1 MSVSSHNPQ
10 TGTSVRGNVSG
21 TGIAIGAGASAQVSQ
36 VSTGADPTVA
46 AALELLRR
54 QLAALEVRDDE
65 TADQVALAATRL
77 DRLEEA
83 VAAAGQERDHGRVR
97 KLFAGVVD
105 ALGGLTS
112 VAGGVAAL
120 EAALAPLLR

>member
-1 MSVSSHNPQ
+1 VSNERPHA
-10 TGTSVRGNVSG
+10 GTSVRGNVSG
-21 TGIAIGAGASAQVSQ
+21 TGIAIGAGASANVSQ
-36 VSTGADPTVA
+36 ISTTGDPTVA
-46 AALELLRR
+46 AALELLRS
-54 QLAALEVRDDE
+54 QLASLDVHDDE
-65 TADQVALAATRL
+65 TADRVALAETRL

-83 VAAAGQERDHGRVR
+83 ASADGERDHGRMR
-97 KLFAGVVD
+97 KLLAGVVD